1 MDPLL
6 QDLNERLN
14 ALFRRCPELHGFA
27 VRLDR
32 PIPCELTCYPPPQH
46 GEQAEAALAE
56 IAQMLSELLDE
67 RPEAAS
73 LLRGRTFARTLH

>member
-1 MDPLL
+1 MDAFL
-6 QDLNERLN
+6 QDLNERLE

-27 VRLDR
+27 VRLDC
-32 PIPCELTCYPPPQH
+32 PVPWELTCHPAH
-46 GEQAEAALAE
+46 GGKEAEAALDE

-67 RPEAAS
+67 RPEAAA